1 MSKRKK
7 FKKKHGSK
15 QKTLEK
21 SNSNTSDSRRSIGSK
36 LRMIGKIFMVVLAIW
51 GAYAAFVTFK
61 PRIDVR
67 PGDAYD
73 SSNPATT
80 SFIIKNQGH
89 VPIYDV
95 VPSIAMDVIRLPGDI
110 TVIAKEPFANSFS
123 IPEQIAKVI
132 APGKEHTIDLPFSLM
147 ENNKIEE
154 SDIAIK
160 LTFKRIKWLPWPS
173 ETIHRFVSFEN
184 KDGQWKWRSQLIDK

>member
-21 SNSNTSDSRRSIGSK
+21 SNSNTSNSRKSIGSK
-36 LRMIGKIFMVVLAIW
+36 VWLIVQIVVAVLALW
-51 GAYAAFVTFK
+51 GGYSTLK

-73 SSNPATT
+73 SSNPATI
-80 SFIIKNQGH
+80 SFIIKNQGY
-89 VPIYDV
+89 VSIYDV
-95 VPSIAMDVIRLPGDI
+95 VPSSPMNVITYPGDI
-110 TVIAKEPFANSFS
+110 TVKAQVPFANSFS

-160 LTFKRIKWLPWPS
+160 LTFKRIKWLPWQS

-184 KDGQWKWRSQLIDK
+184 KDGQWKWRSQLVDK